1 MSLEVSE
8 NAGMFVPVV
17 MDVKVVTDVKV
28 VMDVMDVRF
37 VKFVREEMGDD
48 STDGRVTLPRLGH

>member
-28 VMDVMDVRF
+28 VMDVKF

>member
-28 VMDVMDVRF
+28 VMDVMDV
-37 VKFVREEMGDD
+37 KFVREEMGDD